1 MQKQNLSFSVPTHL
15 NAFCSDCTV
24 FITGN
29 GRERETYS
37 FQFYFK
43 GMLQWVRLRG
53 EFCLLYPPISFGK
66 SSSQTK
72 ESFYRATTWKRR
84 KVLEKKEK
92 IETTTCLGMCGCH
105 LPGGNRTLTSV
116 FCLVHLR
123 NPKEESY
130 LTYRLK

>member
-53 EFCLLYPPISFGK
+53 EFCLL
-66 SSSQTK
+66 
-72 ESFYRATTWKRR
+72 
-84 KVLEKKEK
+84 
-92 IETTTCLGMCGCH
+92 
-105 LPGGNRTLTSV
+105 TSV
-116 FCLVHLR
+116 TGELYSKSLFE
-123 NPKEESY
+123 NTS
-130 LTYRLK
+130 RLQGAKLEYSHFSQCVFRDYKKMKISTQ